1 MAQAA
6 ELISPDPAA
15 GEATGFASAAHPRP
29 PAASSAVR
37 RGEHACCRL
46 THVRDAERLSARF
59 VYDGLQLGHRVMCLS
74 DDGPRPGRED
84 VEAYSATEF
93 FLREGQFDVDRTLAS
108 LADALAGAVRDGYRG
123 VSVTADMSWV
133 LSGGARW
140 EDVVEYE
147 QRLAAIGEDGTLRM
161 LCRYE
166 EIPLTA
172 GAVQRVRAAHDLE
185 ISPELAP
192 IGRAA
197 DLAGARVLR
206 NGALRLAGELDCECA
221 GTLADVLGA
230 DLDRELR
237 LDLADLRFVD
247 VAGMRAL
254 RPKIGQLL
262 SIAGASEPVRRL
274 LSLMGWDTDP
284 AIQVLE
290 SAGCWSAPS

>member
-1 MAQAA
+1 MTQTADA
-6 ELISPDPAA
+6 ISAHSAA
-15 GEATGFASAAHPRP
+15 GEAAHPRP

-46 THVRDAERLSARF
+46 THARDAERLSARF
-59 VYDGLQLGHRVMCLS
+59 IHDGLQLGHRVMYLS
-74 DDGPRPGRED
+74 DDGPRPGGAD

-93 FLREGQFDVDRTLAS
+93 YLCDGQFDVDRTLAA
-108 LADALAGAVRDGYRG
+108 LADVLARALREGYRG
-123 VSVTADMSWV
+123 VSVTADMSWA
-133 LSGGARW
+133 LSGASRW
-140 EDVVEYE
+140 EDVIEYE
-147 QRLAAIGEDGTLRM
+147 QRLAAVGEDGTLRM

-166 EIPLTA
+166 QMPLTA
-172 GAVQRVRAAHDLE
+172 GAVRQVRAAHDVE

-192 IGRAA
+192 IVRAA
-197 DLAGARVLR
+197 ELAGARVLR
-206 NGALRLAGELDCECA
+206 NGALRLAGELDCDCA
-221 GTLADVLGA
+221 GTVAEVLGA

-274 LSLMGWDTDP
+274 LSLMAWDTDP
-284 AIQVLE
+284 AIRVLE
-290 SAGCWSAPS
+290 SAGCSSAP